1 MITLSPPID
10 ETKAVFRTSKL
21 YKNLIGVIIC
31 PSLSGVVNDDG
42 RKTQKRALTPNHTE
56 ARPAA
61 YACIIKFSCIIIWL
75 FCFVLQYPGC
85 QEACRFHHE
94 TPQQQQAEPVIL
106 TRGEEVLTLTTLP
119 LGAGVVRW
127 PPMSRQNVVYVLMAR
142 PAGASSWRQISQVSF
157 LNMQMMWLVERD
169 TCFCVTGAL
178 RCFYWRQNP

>member
-1 MITLSPPID
+1 
-10 ETKAVFRTSKL
+10 
-21 YKNLIGVIIC
+21 
-31 PSLSGVVNDDG
+31 
-42 RKTQKRALTPNHTE
+42 
-56 ARPAA
+56 
-61 YACIIKFSCIIIWL
+61 
-75 FCFVLQYPGC
+75 VLQYPGC

-157 LNMQMMWLVERD
+157 RNMQSGQLIRPIGRQLD
-169 TCFCVTGAL
+169 D
-178 RCFYWRQNP
+178 RCFAFVVAEPLTGVVEVCNRCIQNAQGVAYMLIVQCSYLFGGRYQQIISKEGVVHCASNRYNFQEKLLILIICVFAILLAG

>member
-1 MITLSPPID
+1 
-10 ETKAVFRTSKL
+10 
-21 YKNLIGVIIC
+21 
-31 PSLSGVVNDDG
+31 
-42 RKTQKRALTPNHTE
+42 
-56 ARPAA
+56 
-61 YACIIKFSCIIIWL
+61 
-75 FCFVLQYPGC
+75 VLQYPGC

-157 LNMQMMWLVERD
+157 RNMQSGQLIKPIGRQLD
-169 TCFCVTGAL
+169 D
-178 RCFYWRQNP
+178 RCFAFVGGRALNWSG